1 MSVDSQHHNI
11 VAIEAVHCPIPAFDL
26 PKPQNYTLTQH
37 QWTSQSELAPRIKDA
52 TIIITTTIPLTS
64 NELSAELTPHLRL
77 IVVMA
82 TGTDCVDKEAARSR
96 GIPVCNCP
104 GTNVESVS
112 EHAIGLYFAT
122 RRKIVQLHCA
132 TTAVPDSPGQDTE
145 WKTTGSLHRRLRSK
159 DGHAPVLCG
168 RETLGV
174 IGYGALGQ
182 RIAKVGEALGM
193 RVLIAERKG
202 GQQQQQPREGRT
214 TFEEV
219 LREVTVVILCLP
231 RNPETVDLISE
242 DELKTMRPQALL
254 INVAR
259 GGIVN
264 EGALLKALKQ
274 GWIEGAAT
282 DVFAKEPA
290 GRGDSPLLSAEA
302 QGLNLVLTPHLAWL
316 SEDTLVNLQDAVKYT
331 IERWCRGET
340 VNEIAR

>member
-1 MSVDSQHHNI
+1 MTVDSQHHNI

-26 PKPQNYTLTQH
+26 PKPHTYTLTQH
-37 QWTSQSELAPRIKDA
+37 QWTSQSELVPGIKDA
-52 TIIITTTIPLTS
+52 TIIITTTIPLTAK
-64 NELSAELTPHLRL
+64 ELSAELTPNLRL

-132 TTAVPDSPGQDTE
+132 TTAIPEDPRQDTE
-145 WKTTGSLHRRLRSK
+145 WRTTGSLHRRLRSK

-202 GQQQQQPREGRT
+202 DGQQLPRKGRT
-214 TFEEV
+214 PFVEV
-219 LREVTVVILCLP
+219 LREATVVILCLP

-242 DELKTMRPQALL
+242 DELKAMRQQALL

-264 EGALLKALKQ
+264 EVALLEALKQ

-340 VNEIAR
+340 VNEISD